1 MFTQPITQAY
11 DLTDATWEI
20 IIMLLIAFLL
30 GWFFRWLWDRSE
42 NHEVVMP
49 ADIRPERYRK
59 FNEESLQ
66 IVEGIGPKIEE
77 LLKTNGILNWHM
89 LATAPVETLRSIL
102 QKGGERFQMHD
113 PSTWADQAALA
124 LEGKWVELEE
134 YQTLLP
140 GGRLR

>member
-1 MFTQPITQAY
+1 MFTQSVTQAY

-42 NHEVVMP
+42 NPVIIVQEDP
-49 ADIRPERYRK
+49 RPEKYRK
-59 FNEESLQ
+59 FTEESLQ
-66 IVEGIGPKIEE
+66 VVEGIGPKIEE
-77 LLKTNGILNWHM
+77 LLKNNGIMNWHM
-89 LATAPVETLRSIL
+89 LATAPTDSLKAIL

-113 PSTWADQAALA
+113 PSSWPDQAALA
-124 LEGKWVELEE
+124 IEGKWAELEE
-134 YQTLLP
+134 YQVLLP